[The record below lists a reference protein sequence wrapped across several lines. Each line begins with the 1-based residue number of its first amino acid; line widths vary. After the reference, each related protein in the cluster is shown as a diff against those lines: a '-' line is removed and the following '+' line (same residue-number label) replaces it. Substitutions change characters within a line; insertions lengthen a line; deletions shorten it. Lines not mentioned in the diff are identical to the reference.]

1 MANLWQRLKYTVE
14 ADLNEMF
21 DKKEDKNPIK
31 MLNQYIREAEK
42 QTEETGKLL
51 ERQGTLQHKLEKELA
66 DTNEMKNKRSMQLDL
81 ANKSGEQD
89 LIAFAQQE
97 FDAYSQRSIVLQ
109 DSIDKSTEELIGL
122 ERKYEEMKHK
132 IKDMKVRQL
141 QLMGKENVVRAHN
154 QMNQF
159 LQPESSNKINGRLE
173 TFEAMESYIDHLGQ
187 KIDSQHEITSMEE
200 RLARLEA
207 NNSKNEATQSI

>member
-51 ERQGTLQHKLEKELA
+51 ERQGTLQHKLKKELA

-173 TFEAMESYIDHLGQ
+173 TFEAMESYIDQLGQ